1 MPILDVQVAGP
12 GAMTI
17 PAVSN
22 IFREHPI
29 LNMIKRQ
36 DGLDLSESIRAMG
49 IQSHDNILYKIREM
63 LKSKNLSI

>member
-12 GAMTI
+12 GSMTI

-29 LNMIKRQ
+29 LDMIKRE
-36 DGLDLSESIRAMG
+36 DGI
-49 IQSHDNILYKIREM
+49 
-63 LKSKNLSI
+63 